1 MINWGKWYKGI
12 RWGRWEQGLT
22 WEVHLE
28 IFLEESDDEPKF
40 EE

>member
-1 MINWGKWYKGI
+1 MREMRARTNL
-12 RWGRWEQGLT
+12 RST
-22 WEVHLE
+22 LE